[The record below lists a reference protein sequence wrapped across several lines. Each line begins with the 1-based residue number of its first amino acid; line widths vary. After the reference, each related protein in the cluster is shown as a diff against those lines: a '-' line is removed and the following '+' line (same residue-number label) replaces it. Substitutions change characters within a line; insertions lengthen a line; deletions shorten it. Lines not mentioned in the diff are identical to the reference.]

1 MVRISVLLV
10 IALALVSLP
19 LAAENVEGILVDKA
33 CSGKIVEKGYGAAK
47 MHTKMCALMDGCKA
61 SGFGVVTADGKF
73 LKLDAEGDKQAVKA
87 LEATDKND
95 NITVKVDGEVSGGN
109 LKVKSL
115 SLT

>member
-1 MVRISVLLV
+1 MD
-10 IALALVSLP
+10 LALLSVP
-19 LAAENVEGILVDKA
+19 LAAENVEGILVDKM

-47 MHTKMCALMDGCKA
+47 MHTKMCALMDDCKA

-73 LKLDAEGDKQAVKA
+73 LKFDKKGDQQALKA
-87 LEATDKND
+87 LEDTDKKD
-95 NITVKVDGEVSGGN
+95 NITVKVDGKVSDGN